1 MTIYFKAGGLL
12 KPYLKPDIDEYT
24 RKLEIAEGQDISDA
38 LAQIQIKPSLVS
50 MALLEGKIIPLSY
63 KPKEGD
69 IITLRPPVQ
78 GG

>member
-12 KPYLKPDIDEYT
+12 KSYLNPDVDEFT
-24 RKLEIAEGQDISDA
+24 RKIEITEGQSVLET

-50 MALLEGKIIPLSY
+50 MALLEGKIIPMSY
-63 KPKEGD
+63 KPREGD
-69 IITLRPPVQ
+69 VITLRPPVQ